1 MKSHTKIFLFTV
13 EHVMVNDLRYVKIV
27 SVNPLSLIIY
37 GINGYIKESNR
48 NKYLVLVP
56 TDESKGTLKKFEELW
71 KKVRDL
77 IRSKPSNSDDYD
89 ETYMKIKF
97 DSDNDLPLKKTLH
110 KL

>member
-13 EHVMVNDLRYVKIV
+13 EHVMVKDLRYVKIV

-56 TDESKGTLKKFEELW
+56 TDESKDTL
-71 KKVRDL
+71 
-77 IRSKPSNSDDYD
+77 
-89 ETYMKIKF
+89 
-97 DSDNDLPLKKTLH
+97 
-110 KL
+110 